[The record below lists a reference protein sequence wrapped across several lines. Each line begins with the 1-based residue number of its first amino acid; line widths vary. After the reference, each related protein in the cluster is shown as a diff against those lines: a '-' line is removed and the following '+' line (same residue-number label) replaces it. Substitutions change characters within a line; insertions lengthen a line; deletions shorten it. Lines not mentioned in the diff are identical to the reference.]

1 MPYSP
6 LFIDMADDENQQ
18 NYYRSVGMKEGWG
31 YASYKYYP
39 DDQVS
44 GYTVGQL
51 MGALR
56 YSESLPEFRDHV
68 KNSRPHTEAEKA
80 KVDALFTSF
89 INLWNGYK

>member
-1 MPYSP
+1 MPYAP
-6 LFIDMADDENQQ
+6 LFIDLADDDNQQ
-18 NYYRSVGMKEGWG
+18 NYYRSVGMKDAWG
-31 YASYKYYP
+31 STSYKYYP

-56 YSESLPEFRDHV
+56 YSESLPEFRDHI
-68 KNSRPHTEAEKA
+68 KNSRPHTEAEKV